1 MFRKQFQLNQNKAW
15 KSVSMGALI
24 ALGLL
29 AFQHIGHSQTTSTTG
44 QSDYIFRFNT
54 GISGVFIANSTFPRQ
69 QPINLGSCTAT
80 EMINGPLICAT
91 NCSNQPVCLLDVTG
105 PSGSTVSDV
114 LEVVSETPSTAT
126 PGATPGATASP
137 SPAPSALPGIFG
149 LSSKQFRS
157 ATDKASTVSKRIE
170 AYNTARSAQ

>member
-1 MFRKQFQLNQNKAW
+1 MFKNRSGFKRNNTW
-15 KSVSMGALI
+15 KSVSMSALV

-29 AFQHIGHSQTTSTTG
+29 AFQHMGHSQTSSSTG

-54 GISGVFIANSTFPRQ
+54 GISGVFIANSTFPQQ

-114 LEVVSETPSTAT
+114 LEVVSETPSTS
-126 PGATPGATASP
+126 TPGATASP
-137 SPAPSALPGIFG
+137 SPTPSALPGIFG
-149 LSSKQFRS
+149 LSSMQFRN
-157 ATDKASTVSKRIE
+157 ATNKASTISKRIE
-170 AYNTARSAQ
+170 AYNSARSAQ

>member
-1 MFRKQFQLNQNKAW
+1 MKWISN
-15 KSVSMGALI
+15 SVSAALVM
-24 ALGLL
+24 ALGILT
-29 AFQHIGHSQTTSTTG
+29 FQHLGHSQTTSSTG

-54 GISGVFIANSTFPRQ
+54 GVSGVFLANSTFPQQ

-114 LEVVSETPSTAT
+114 LEVVSETPSTST
-126 PGATPGATASP
+126 SGTTASP
-137 SPAPSALPGIFG
+137 SPTPSSLPGILG
-149 LSSKQFRS
+149 LSNMEFRN
-157 ATDKASTVSKRIE
+157 ATNKASTISKRIE
-170 AYNTARSAQ
+170 AYNSAK